1 MVADIQV
8 AWFSAERY
16 HSAGLAGQAAKLAR
30 ACRPVKRYAAR
41 ALGSATR
48 RAFLFHL
55 AFYLVRHRGRLRR
68 VISSRRDTTR
78 PVSEIWRR
86 LLGKGGMDVDEVA
99 PGESCVIRLG
109 SDCNEA
115 PRRDRSGRPESGLPA
130 HGPERRSDV
139 VEMEPGS
146 PTWHC
151 GVWVSLYDVPDDRA
165 ELVRDGLTSLLDEV
179 SAV

>member
-115 PRRDRSGRPESGLPA
+115 RVEIVRAGRSLACRLT
-130 HGPERRSDV
+130 D
-139 VEMEPGS
+139 
-146 PTWHC
+146 
-151 GVWVSLYDVPDDRA
+151 LN
-165 ELVRDGLTSLLDEV
+165 DGLTSLLDEV